1 MSYNRGDFQVLLFKL
16 KKIWISFIDR
26 LHIKT
31 KQNTTE
37 KNRNLILE
45 MKVRTMNSI
54 PFHEPIPEEI
64 KKQYNL

>member
-1 MSYNRGDFQVLLFKL
+1 MVEKTQL
-16 KKIWISFIDR
+16 KKIWTSFIDR

-45 MKVRTMNSI
+45 MKVRTMNGI
-54 PFHEPIPEEI
+54 PFHEPIPEKI

>member
-1 MSYNRGDFQVLLFKL
+1 MVEKTQL
-16 KKIWISFIDR
+16 KKIWTSFIDR

-45 MKVRTMNSI
+45 MKVRTINSI
-54 PFHEPIPEEI
+54 PFHEPIPEKI

>member
-1 MSYNRGDFQVLLFKL
+1 MVKKTQL
-16 KKIWISFIDR
+16 KRIWTSFINL

-31 KQNTTE
+31 KQNTIE
-37 KNRNLILE
+37 KNRNLILQ

>member
-1 MSYNRGDFQVLLFKL
+1 MRNRNGKKDAVKKNMDKFHRPSTHQGKTKYNR
-16 KKIWISFIDR
+16 
-26 LHIKT
+26 
-31 KQNTTE
+31 

-45 MKVRTMNSI
+45 MKVSTMNSI

>member
-1 MSYNRGDFQVLLFKL
+1 
-16 KKIWISFIDR
+16 
-26 LHIKT
+26 
-31 KQNTTE
+31 
-37 KNRNLILE
+37 

>member
-1 MSYNRGDFQVLLFKL
+1 MVRKTQL
-16 KKIWISFIDR
+16 KKIWTSFIDR
-26 LHIKT
+26 LHTKT

>member
-1 MSYNRGDFQVLLFKL
+1 MVKKTQL
-16 KKIWISFIDR
+16 KKIWTSFIDR
-26 LHIKT
+26 LHTKT

-54 PFHEPIPEEI
+54 PFHEPIPEKI
-64 KKQYNL
+64 KKEYNL